1 MKKAQKAIYV
11 HKDAFNLL
19 EQAKIHLQGLTN
31 TRMSWTT
38 FLYMLAAGALA
49 MASLQGLTLSCP
61 ECGHTSELYY
71 KMAPEEQEKPTA

>member
-1 MKKAQKAIYV
+1 MKKTQKAIYL
-11 HKDAFNLL
+11 HADAFNLL
-19 EQAKIHLQGLTN
+19 QEAKIHLQGLTG

-49 MASLQGLTLSCP
+49 MASLQGLTLRCP

-71 KMAPEEQEKPTA
+71 RMENSVPDAP